1 MILRLVYFPIML
13 ATMSLAFASYAQDRL
28 SDAAPASDISLSGK
42 VAAIEQD
49 AFVLDYGAGRV
60 RVDLEDG
67 LDWFPAGTAGLTI
80 GEPVTVNGVI
90 DDDMFDTR
98 EIEAT
103 SIYRQSMQTYLY
115 SDTNNS
121 RFFPPV
127 TIERRTTT
135 TTTPSDLSYVSLSG
149 TVKGISGRQFVLDTG
164 VREFTVSTDAVSQNP
179 NALAR
184 LRPGTRVSVSGV
196 INGDDIFD
204 RQALEA
210 THVVVLAQPSR
221 RVTIRRE

>member
-1 MILRLVYFPIML
+1 MTLRLVYFPFML
-13 ATMSLAFASYAQDRL
+13 AAISLAFASYAQDRVT
-28 SDAAPASDISLSGK
+28 DAPPQSEISLSGK

-49 AFVLDYGAGRV
+49 AFTLDYGAGRV

-115 SDTNNS
+115 SDTSNA
-121 RFFPPV
+121 RFFPP
-127 TIERRTTT
+127 TETR
-135 TTTPSDLSYVSLSG
+135 PSDLSWVNLSG
-149 TVKGISGRQFVLDTG
+149 TVKGVTGRDFVLDTG
-164 VREFTVSTDAVSQNP
+164 VREFRVTTAAARDPNTVS
-179 NALAR
+179 R

-196 INGDDIFD
+196 VNGDDIFD
-204 RQALEA
+204 RQEIDA
-210 THVVVLAQPSR
+210 TNVVVLAQPSR
-221 RVTIRRE
+221 RVIIRRE

>member
-13 ATMSLAFASYAQDRL
+13 AAMSFAFASYAQDRVT
-28 SDAAPASDISLSGK
+28 DAPPASEISLSGK

-49 AFVLDYGAGRV
+49 AFMLDYGAGRV
-60 RVDLEDG
+60 RVDLADG
-67 LDWFPAGTAGLTI
+67 LDWFPAGTQGLTI

-98 EIEAT
+98 EIEAS

-135 TTTPSDLSYVSLSG
+135 TTAEDLSYVNLSG
-149 TVKGISGRQFVLDTG
+149 TVKGVSGRDFILDTG
-164 VREFTVSTDAVSQNP
+164 VREFRVTTDAMNDNP
-179 NALAR
+179 VARSR
-184 LRPGTRVSVSGV
+184 LRSGTRVSVSGV
-196 INGDDIFD
+196 VNGDDIFD
-204 RQALEA
+204 RQEIDA
-210 THVVVLAQPSR
+210 TNVVVLAQPSR
-221 RVTIRRE
+221 RVIIRRE

>member
-1 MILRLVYFPIML
+1 MTLRLVYFPIML
-13 ATMSLAFASYAQDRL
+13 AAMSFAFASYAQDRV
-28 SDAAPASDISLSGK
+28 SDAPPASEISLSGK

-49 AFVLDYGAGRV
+49 AFTLDYGAGRV

-115 SDTNNS
+115 SDTNNG
-121 RFFPPV
+121 RFFPP
-127 TIERRTTT
+127 TETRPT
-135 TTTPSDLSYVSLSG
+135 DLSWVNLSG
-149 TVKGISGRQFVLDTG
+149 TVTGITGREFVLDTG
-164 VREFTVSTDAVSQNP
+164 VREFRVTTDAAP
-179 NALAR
+179 NAVAR

-196 INGDDIFD
+196 VNGDDIFD
-204 RQALEA
+204 RQEIDA
-210 THVVVLAQPSR
+210 TNVVVLAQPSR
-221 RVTIRRE
+221 RVIIRRE